1 MIELSVV
8 SHSFTCLS
16 PFLSHISKG
25 GQVTIPTSLTEEDS
39 SQSSDP
45 FRPRHA
51 LQRSPQV
58 SISTLSS
65 SLRHHVTINDSVV
78 INKSYCMD
86 KLS

>member
-1 MIELSVV
+1 MMELSLV

-16 PFLSHISKG
+16 PFLSHFSKG
-25 GQVTIPTSLTEEDS
+25 DPVTIPTSLTEGDS

-51 LQRSPQV
+51 LQRTPQV
-58 SISTLSS
+58 SINTLSS
-65 SLRHHVTINDSVV
+65 SLRHHVTILNSVV

-86 KLS
+86 KQS